1 MPYAVRK
8 QGNEYTVYK
17 KKADG
22 STGEKVGSTAGN
34 KEALRKYLAA
44 LHINAKESISENK
57 MINLNKLREL
67 IAESVRE
74 VLAEK
79 KIEPNKK
86 KKTKSTT
93 EKEAEKV
100 TKTAEKDSKSYIKKK
115 YGNKFT
121 TMLEKPP
128 IKLKEIL
135 NDED

>member
-1 MPYAVRK
+1 MPYQIKKIKKGEGA
-8 QGNEYTVYK
+8 VYK
-17 KKADG
+17 VFKKGTSKSFSKKPMTKQKA
-22 STGEKVGSTAGN
+22 K
-34 KEALRKYLAA
+34 KQIAA
-44 LHINAKESISENK
+44 LHINANENT
-57 MINLNKLREL
+57 MIKTQKLREL

-115 YGNKFT
+115 YGSKFT

>member
-1 MPYAVRK
+1 MDK
-8 QGNEYTVYK
+8 
-17 KKADG
+17 
-22 STGEKVGSTAGN
+22 
-34 KEALRKYLAA
+34 
-44 LHINAKESISENK
+44 IS
-57 MINLNKLREL
+57 KLREL

-93 EKEAEKV
+93 EKELEKV
-100 TKTAEKDSKSYIKKK
+100 TKAAEKDSKAYIKKK
-115 YGNKFT
+115 YGSKFD
-121 TMLEKPP
+121 TMLEKPA